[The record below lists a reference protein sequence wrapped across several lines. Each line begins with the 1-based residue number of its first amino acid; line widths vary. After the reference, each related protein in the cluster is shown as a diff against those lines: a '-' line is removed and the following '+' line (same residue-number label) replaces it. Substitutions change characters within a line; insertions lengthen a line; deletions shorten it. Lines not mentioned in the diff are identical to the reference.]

1 MPKSSRLRRYRG
13 LIAAAL
19 FATTALGPVLVHA
32 APVNAAASFADH
44 LGYRLTMVPN
54 ASHDGF
60 NTRLDLTLPKT
71 GLPGGAWALYF
82 GSVSPVEPVGDS
94 VFDLSH
100 INGDNYRLTP
110 RAGVTLT
117 PGETYSITWAGHA
130 ASEYLAMPNAY
141 IVVDGPNGEEL
152 PPVTIAAS
160 RTRFDPATGLES
172 LPFVTPITDEATT
185 RKGPDDATEWLT
197 PERAFVRNASRQV
210 AQAKPDIII
219 LPTPV
224 SARHL
229 EGRSLD
235 LSAGIAVK
243 LTGLAIPDIKAALDA
258 SHLKLAS
265 RGVPVEITITEGK
278 PESYHLL
285 AQDGRIAITAADAAG
300 AAYAI
305 ESLSQQAAFEHNRL
319 KPIEISDAPRFG
331 FRGLHIDLAR
341 NFHSKAFILNTID
354 RMADLKLNRLHLHLG
369 DDEGWRLAIGALPE
383 LTDIGSRRCHDLKED
398 ACLLPQ
404 LGVGP
409 QGSKIVDG
417 YLTRADYIDIIQAAA
432 ARHIEV
438 IPSFDMPGHSRAAV
452 RSMEARYRRLMAEGK
467 LDAANEFRLQDPDD
481 KTVYDSIQHYND
493 NTLNVCIPS
502 TYHFIETVIDDIR
515 AMHQD
520 AGVPLKT
527 YHIGA
532 DETAGAW
539 TDSPACQALVKEKGL
554 DPAHMT
560 PYFITR
566 VSQMLGEKGLEPAG
580 WSDGMGH
587 VKPEEMPKQV
597 QSNAWGGLFGGGVAE
612 AYRQANRGWD
622 VVIST
627 PEVLYLDM
635 PYAPDPKERG
645 MDWASRGTDLFKVFA
660 FMPEN
665 LAANASVMTDIQAH
679 GRTIADAE
687 PLDAGR
693 RIAGMQGQ
701 LWSEGVRADSIAD
714 YLFYPRVL
722 ALAERAW
729 HTGAWEPAYAAGKA
743 YSYGDGQV
751 DGKALLADW
760 QGFNDRLTPRL
771 AELDRENVAY
781 RLPPPGARITGDIF
795 EANLAYGDLKIQYRA
810 KGGKWLTYKDAVEVR
825 GPVEVRSVAPD
836 GKRYSRIVTV
846 K

>member
-1 MPKSSRLRRYRG
+1 MPKSSRIRHFRG
-13 LIAAAL
+13 LIGAAL
-19 FATTALGPVLVHA
+19 FTTTALVPIMAQTAAVNPVTY
-32 APVNAAASFADH
+32 FADH
-44 LGYRLTMVPN
+44 LGYKLSVIPN
-54 ASHDGF
+54 PSNDGF

-71 GLPGGAWALYF
+71 GLPEGAWALYF
-82 GSVSPVEPVGDS
+82 GSVSPLNLVGDS
-94 VFDLSH
+94 AFDLTH
-100 INGDNYRLTP
+100 INGDNYKLTP

-117 PGETYSITWAGHA
+117 PGEIYSVTWAGHS

-141 IVVDGPNGEEL
+141 IVADGA
-152 PPVTIAAS
+152 PPVTISAS
-160 RTRFDPATGLES
+160 RTKFDPVTGLES

-185 RKGPDDATEWLT
+185 RKGPNDATQWLT
-197 PERAFVRNASRQV
+197 PERAFVQNASRQV
-210 AQAKPDIII
+210 TQAKPDIVI

-224 SARHL
+224 AAKHL
-229 EGRSLD
+229 EGQPLD
-235 LSAGIAVK
+235 LGKGIAVK
-243 LTGLAIPDIKAALDA
+243 LTGLTNSDIKAALDA
-258 SHLKLAS
+258 SHLKQAS
-265 RGVPVEITITEGK
+265 SGVPVEITINTGQS
-278 PESYHLL
+278 ESYHLL
-285 AQDGRIAITAADAAG
+285 AQNGKIVITAADATG

-305 ESLSQQAAFEHNRL
+305 ESLSQQAGFEHNRL
-319 KPIEISDAPRFG
+319 KPIEITDAPRFG

-354 RMADLKLNRLHLHLG
+354 QMAEYKLNRLHLHLG
-369 DDEGWRLAIGALPE
+369 DDEGWRLAIDGLPE
-383 LTDIGSRRCHDLKED
+383 LTEIGSHRCHDLKED
-398 ACLLPQ
+398 TCLLPQ
-404 LGVGP
+404 LGAGP

-417 YLTRADYIDIIQAAA
+417 YLTKADYIEIIKAAN

-467 LDAANEFRLQDPDD
+467 PEAANEFRLQDPDD

-502 TYHFIETVIDDIR
+502 TYHFIETVIDDIK
-515 AMHQD
+515 AMHAE
-520 AGVPLKT
+520 AGVPLKI

-539 TDSPACQALVKEKGL
+539 TDSPACQALVKAKGL

-560 PYFITR
+560 PYFITQ
-566 VSQMLGEKGLEPAG
+566 VSQMLGQKGIEPAG

-597 QSNAWGGLFGGGVAE
+597 QSNSWGGLFGGGVAE
-612 AYRQANRGWD
+612 AYNQANRGWD
-622 VVIST
+622 VVMST

-645 MDWASRGTDLFKVFA
+645 MDWASRSTDLFKVFA

-665 LAANASVMTDIQAH
+665 LGANASVMTDIQAH
-679 GRTIADAE
+679 GQTIADTE
-687 PLDAGR
+687 PLEAGR
-693 RIAGMQGQ
+693 KIIGMQGQ
-701 LWSEGVRADSIAD
+701 LWSEGIRADSIAD
-714 YLFYPRVL
+714 YMFYPRVL

-729 HTGAWEPAYAAGKA
+729 HTGAWEPAYVAGKS
-743 YSYGDGQV
+743 YTYGDRQV
-751 DGKALLADW
+751 DSKALLADW

-771 AELDRENVAY
+771 AELDREKVAY
-781 RLPPPGARITGDIF
+781 RLPPPGARVTGGIF
-795 EANLAYGDLKIQYRA
+795 EANLAYGDLKIQYRTQ
-810 KGGKWLTYKDAVEVR
+810 GGKWLTYHDAVEVK
-825 GPVEVRSVAPD
+825 GPVEARSVAPD

>member
-1 MPKSSRLRRYRG
+1 MTMPHAPYRLG
-13 LIAAAL
+13 SLFAAAL
-19 FATTALGPVLVHA
+19 LATTALMPA
-32 APVNAAASFADH
+32 TAQSAPADAAAHFADH
-44 LGYRLTMVPN
+44 LGYKLTVIPN

-71 GLPGGAWALYF
+71 GLPKGEWALYF
-82 GSVSPVEPVGDS
+82 GSVSPLDLVGDS
-94 VFDLSH
+94 AFDLTH
-100 INGDNYRLTP
+100 INGDNYKLTP
-110 RAGVTLT
+110 KAATTLA
-117 PGETYSITWAGHA
+117 PGETYSVTWAGHSP
-130 ASEYLAMPNAY
+130 SEYLAMPNAY
-141 IVVDGPNGEEL
+141 IVADGG

-160 RTRFDPATGLES
+160 RTKFDPATGLES

-185 RKGPDDATEWLT
+185 RKGPNDATQWLT
-197 PERAFVRNASRQV
+197 PERAFVQNASREV

-224 SARHL
+224 SAKHL
-229 EGRSLD
+229 EGQPLD
-235 LSAGIAVK
+235 LGKGIDVK

-258 SHLKLAS
+258 SHLKMSAH
-265 RGVPVEITITEGK
+265 GVPVEITISAGE
-278 PESYHLL
+278 PESYHLV
-285 AQDGRIAITAADAAG
+285 AQNGRITITATDAAG

-354 RMADLKLNRLHLHLG
+354 QMAELKLNRLHLHLG
-369 DDEGWRLAIGALPE
+369 DDEGWRLAIDGLPE
-383 LTDIGSRRCHDLKED
+383 LTDIGSHRCHDLKED

-404 LGVGP
+404 LGAGP

-417 YLTRADYIDIIQAAA
+417 YLSRADYIDIIKAAA

-467 LDAANEFRLQDPDD
+467 PEAASEFRLQDPDD

-502 TYHFIETVIDDIR
+502 TYHFIETVIDDIK
-515 AMHQD
+515 AMHD
-520 AGVPLKT
+520 EAGVPLKI

-560 PYFITR
+560 PYFITQ
-566 VSQMLGEKGLEPAG
+566 VSQMLGKKGIEPAG

-587 VKPEEMPKQV
+587 VKAEEMPKQV
-597 QSNAWGGLFGGGVAE
+597 QSNSWGGLFGGGVAE

-622 VVIST
+622 IVMST

-635 PYAPDPKERG
+635 PYAANPKERG
-645 MDWASRGTDLFKVFA
+645 MDWASRSTDLFKVFA

-665 LAANASVMTDIQAH
+665 LGANASVMTDIQAH
-679 GRTIADAE
+679 GQTILDSE
-687 PLDAGR
+687 PLEAGR
-693 RIAGMQGQ
+693 KITGMQGQ
-701 LWSEGVRADSIAD
+701 LWSEGIRADSIAD
-714 YLFYPRVL
+714 YMFYPRVL

-729 HTGAWEPAYAAGKA
+729 HTGAWEPAYVAGKS

-751 DGKALLADW
+751 NGQALLADW
-760 QGFNDRLTPRL
+760 QGFNDRLTSRL
-771 AELDRENVAY
+771 AELDREKVAY
-781 RLPPPGARITGDIF
+781 RLPPPGARVTGNIF
-795 EANLAYGDLKIQYRA
+795 EANLAYGDLKIQYRT
-810 KGGKWLTYKDAVEVR
+810 KGGKWLTYKDAVEVK